1 MPKFQTFK
9 DISVTF
15 KKHPVTD
22 DMIVVKDKA
31 AIVQAV
37 RNLLLTQ
44 KGERPFQPELGSDIY
59 RLLFE
64 PMDYGTAA
72 LIQKAIFE
80 VIGNYEPRISVDT
93 VMVSPM
99 RDDNG
104 FNVELSYSVIGRDD
118 TPVNVE
124 FFLESSR

>member
-1 MPKFQTFK
+1 MPKFETFK
-9 DISVTF
+9 DVSVTF

-22 DMIVVKDKA
+22 DLIVVKDKL
-31 AIVQAV
+31 AV
-37 RNLLLTQ
+37 SQSIRNLLLTQ

>member
-1 MPKFQTFK
+1 MPKFETFK
-9 DISVTF
+9 DVSVTF

-22 DMIVVKDKA
+22 DLIVVKDKS
-31 AIVQAV
+31 AIQQSI
-37 RNLLLTQ
+37 RSLLLTQ
-44 KGERPFQPELGSDIY
+44 KGERPFQPQLGSDIY

>member
-80 VIGNYEPRISVDT
+80 VIGNYEPRISVRQ
-93 VMVSPM
+93 VLVAPSK
-99 RDDNG
+99 DDNG
-104 FNVELSYSVIGRDD
+104 FDVELAYAVLGRED
-118 TPVNVE
+118 TPIKVE

>member
-31 AIVQAV
+31 AIVQSV

-80 VIGNYEPRISVDT
+80 VIGNYEPRISVRQ
-93 VMVSPM
+93 VLVAPSK
-99 RDDNG
+99 DDNG
-104 FNVELSYSVIGRDD
+104 FDVELAYAVLGRED
-118 TPVNVE
+118 TPIKVE

>member
-59 RLLFE
+59 RLLFD

-80 VIGNYEPRISVDT
+80 VIGNCEPRISVDS
-93 VMVSPM
+93 VIVSPS

-104 FNVELSYSVIGRDD
+104 FNVELSYSVLGRND

>member
-1 MPKFQTFK
+1 MPKFETVK
-9 DISVTF
+9 DVSVTF

-22 DMIVVKDKA
+22 DLIVVKNKS
-31 AIVQAV
+31 AIQQSI
-37 RNLLLTQ
+37 RSLLLTQ

-93 VMVSPM
+93 VMVSPS

-104 FNVELSYSVIGRDD
+104 FNVELSYAVIGRDD

>member
-1 MPKFQTFK
+1 MPKFETFK
-9 DISVTF
+9 DVSVTF

-22 DMIVVKDKA
+22 DLIVVKDK
-31 AIVQAV
+31 IAV
-37 RNLLLTQ
+37 SQSIRNLLLTQ

>member
-37 RNLLLTQ
+37 GNLLLTQ

-80 VIGNYEPRISVDT
+80 VIGNYEPRISVDS
-93 VMVSPM
+93 VIVSPS

-104 FNVELSYSVIGRDD
+104 FNVELSYSVLGRND

>member
-1 MPKFQTFK
+1 MPKFETFK
-9 DISVTF
+9 DVSVTF

-22 DMIVVKDKA
+22 DLIVVKNKS
-31 AIVQAV
+31 AIQQSI
-37 RNLLLTQ
+37 RSLLLTQ

-93 VMVSPM
+93 VMVSPS

-104 FNVELSYSVIGRDD
+104 FNVELSYAVIGRDD

>member
-72 LIQKAIFE
+72 LIQKAIF
-80 VIGNYEPRISVDT
+80 
-93 VMVSPM
+93 
-99 RDDNG
+99 
-104 FNVELSYSVIGRDD
+104 
-118 TPVNVE
+118 
-124 FFLESSR
+124 